1 MGWICNFEVTCVRI
15 FLMNKRT
22 IYICVEIKSREYVS
36 NVLLAVACALRGYRV
51 YLGTHAAIYALIR
64 KKLTGDGIFLD
75 KSTQPET
82 RMKWNRAR
90 TEYYCILDPE
100 LSPILPPNVLI
111 EGFNSRVY
119 EGSEALYDRFF
130 VVGESAARAARARSG
145 DNSSRIRLTGW
156 PRVDV
161 WKEMSAEIYS
171 NEIRKIQ
178 VKHGE
183 YILFISSFGNVRD
196 PEVTKNLRNA
206 DPINLTPLN
215 DFKFAKLQHAN
226 FKKMVDLLR
235 LWDKDPSLPKVI
247 IKAHPS
253 EPVSEWKRALKGL
266 RKTVV
271 VCKGE
276 ISPWIIASSG
286 VIHHGSTGALEAYFA
301 KKPVVIVKEMTIPYL
316 LPIASGIS
324 EYEISPRTSLK
335 GFNFFELRNIDFN
348 PNVLDV
354 AIATPK
360 AGAVAQ
366 IIDVFDELELK
377 VSKLHKRRWLI
388 LSQIHPKSLKRAVG
402 LIRDEIYWHFGKTN
416 INSQLHFIPGGLD
429 KRRINQIKKM
439 DPDFA
444 KVRIR
449 RMTINLWE
457 FDL

>member
-1 MGWICNFEVTCVRI
+1 MCNFEVICVSV

-36 NVLLAVACALRGYRV
+36 NILLAIACALRGYRV

-64 KKLTGDGIFLD
+64 RKLTSDGIFLD

-90 TEYYCILDPE
+90 TQYYCILDPE
-100 LSPILPPNVLI
+100 LSPILPPNVLL

-119 EGSEALYDRFF
+119 GGSEALFDRFF
-130 VVGESAARAARARSG
+130 VVGESAAKAARASSK
-145 DNSSRIRLTGW
+145 DNSSKIRLTGW
-156 PRVDV
+156 PRIDV
-161 WKEMSAEIYS
+161 WKEMSAEIYC
-171 NEIRKIQ
+171 NEIHEIRAR
-178 VKHGE
+178 HGE
-183 YILFISSFGNVRD
+183 YILFVSSFGSVRD

-206 DPINLTPLN
+206 DPISLTPLN
-215 DFKFAKLQHAN
+215 DFNFAKLQHAN

-235 LWDKDPSLPKVI
+235 LWDKDPSLPKVV

-253 EPVSEWKRALKGL
+253 EPVFEWKKALKGL

-271 VCKGE
+271 VSKGE

-286 VIHHGSTGALEAYFA
+286 VIHHGSTSALEAYFA

-324 EYEISPRTSLK
+324 EYEIAPSTSFEV
-335 GFNFFELRNIDFN
+335 FNFFKLRNIDFN
-348 PNVLDV
+348 PSVLDG
-354 AIATPK
+354 AITTPK

-366 IIDVFDELELK
+366 IIDVFDELAVK
-377 VSKLHKRRWLI
+377 VTELHKRRWLM
-388 LSQIHPKSLKRAVG
+388 LSQIHPKSLRRAVG
-402 LIRDEIYWHFGKTN
+402 LVRDEIYWHFGKTN
-416 INSQLHFIPGGLD
+416 INSQLHFIPRGLD
-429 KRRINQIKKM
+429 KKRIKQIKKI

-444 KVRIR
+444 KVKIR

-457 FDL
+457 FDV

>member
-1 MGWICNFEVTCVRI
+1 
-15 FLMNKRT
+15 MNKRT